1 VRRAVDEQSGAQMR
15 RPPLIEREDVD
26 AILGVLFDLH
36 RELVR
41 IRQALEEDDGR
52 EAEED

>member
-1 VRRAVDEQSGAQMR
+1 VVWRRTTVV
-15 RPPLIEREDVD
+15 REDVD
-26 AILGVLFDLH
+26 AILGVLFDIR

-41 IRQALEEDDGR
+41 IRESLEEDDEGE

>member
-1 VRRAVDEQSGAQMR
+1 MLRKSVVG
-15 RPPLIEREDVD
+15 REDVE
-26 AILGVLFDLH
+26 AILAVLFDVR

-41 IRQALEEDDGR
+41 IREALEVDDEGE